1 MTSHAGSFR
10 VCKMSAFIDNGKEIR
25 FAVHDPS
32 RPRPLLP
39 VGETIP
45 SRVVD
50 RESRISATHPYLFGV
65 FDDEG
70 WTTGGA
76 RNARRPPSASWVSRM
91 TGAPATA
98 PPATRASRKAP
109 AVRTVPRRRSLRQR
123 WKISLRRHW
132 QLYLLTVLPLA
143 YFVIFKYVP
152 ISNAIIAFK
161 NYSPVLGV
169 WGSPWSGITNFQAM
183 IQNPVFP
190 TLISNTLILSGYA
203 ILASFP
209 IPLILALALN
219 EVRLRWFKKTVQM
232 VTYAP
237 YFISTVVVVSM
248 LILMMAPRLGVVSQV
263 FGFFGIPAPDFLGNP
278 DYFRHIYVWSDVWQT
293 AGYSAVIYM
302 AALSGIDP
310 ALYEAARVD
319 GASRLRKIWH
329 VDIPGI
335 MPTAMIVLILSVG
348 NIMAIGFEKVY
359 LLQNPLNLG
368 QSEIIATYVYK
379 LGILN
384 ADFGTATAIG
394 LFNSVINLV
403 LLLLVNW
410 VARRVS
416 GSGLW

>member
-1 MTSHAGSFR
+1 MTSA
-10 VCKMSAFIDNGKEIR
+10 
-25 FAVHDPS
+25 P
-32 RPRPLLP
+32 P
-39 VGETIP
+39 VSP
-45 SRVVD
+45 
-50 RESRISATHPYLFGV
+50 
-65 FDDEG
+65 
-70 WTTGGA
+70 
-76 RNARRPPSASWVSRM
+76 
-91 TGAPATA
+91 A
-98 PPATRASRKAP
+98 PPATRFPDAATPR
-109 AVRTVPRRRSLRQR
+109 RVPRNRLTLRQR
-123 WKISLRRHW
+123 WRVAFRRHW
-132 QLYLLTVLPLA
+132 QLYLLTILPLA

-161 NYSPVLGV
+161 DYSPVLGV
-169 WGSPWSGITNFQAM
+169 WGSPWSGWSNFANM

-190 TLISNTLILSGYA
+190 TLVQNTLILSGYA

-209 IPLILALALN
+209 IPLILSLALN
-219 EVRLRWFKKTVQM
+219 EVRHRWFQKTVQM

-248 LILMMAPRLGVVSQV
+248 IILFMAPRLGILSQV
-263 FGFFGIPAPDFLGNP
+263 FGFFGVPAPDFLGDP

-310 ALYEAARVD
+310 SLYEAAKVD

-348 NIMAIGFEKVY
+348 NIMSIGFEKVF

-384 ADFGTATAIG
+384 ADFGTATAVG

-403 LLLLVNW
+403 LLLIVNW
-410 VARRVS
+410 VAKRIS

>member
-1 MTSHAGSFR
+1 MTSA
-10 VCKMSAFIDNGKEIR
+10 
-25 FAVHDPS
+25 P
-32 RPRPLLP
+32 P
-39 VGETIP
+39 V
-45 SRVVD
+45 
-50 RESRISATHPYLFGV
+50 
-65 FDDEG
+65 
-70 WTTGGA
+70 
-76 RNARRPPSASWVSRM
+76 
-91 TGAPATA
+91 APA
-98 PPATRASRKAP
+98 PPAARVADAATPRR
-109 AVRTVPRRRSLRQR
+109 VPRNRLTLGQR
-123 WKISLRRHW
+123 WRVALRRHW
-132 QLYLLTVLPLA
+132 QLYLLTILPLA

-161 NYSPVLGV
+161 DYSPVLGV
-169 WGSPWSGITNFQAM
+169 WGSPWAGWTNFATM
-183 IQNPVFP
+183 LQNPVFP
-190 TLISNTLILSGYA
+190 TLVQNTLLLSGYA

-219 EVRLRWFKKTVQM
+219 EVRHRWFQKTVQM

-237 YFISTVVVVSM
+237 FFISTVVVVSM
-248 LILMMAPRLGVVSQV
+248 LILIMAPRLGVLSQV
-263 FGFFGIPAPDFLGNP
+263 FGFFGVQSPDFLGDPN
-278 DYFRHIYVWSDVWQT
+278 YFRHIYVWSDVWQT

-348 NIMAIGFEKVY
+348 NIMSIGFEKVF

-384 ADFGTATAIG
+384 ADFGTATAVG

-403 LLLLVNW
+403 LLLVVNW
-410 VARRVS
+410 VAKRIS